1 MQYTKQ
7 CLNIQKLIQIICARK
22 KIFTVKEVYKYSV
35 QTKIKQSELFTSSVF
50 LRLLIQE
57 YHFFRTVF
65 YLFMSFLKEQVISQW
80 FLSFLFPQSYKID
93 KLLTK
98 IITATRQ
105 LSNPKPENNF
115 WLPLSQNIL
124 GNLMIRSLT

>member
-7 CLNIQKLIQIICARK
+7 WLKLIQIICVRK

-35 QTKIKQSELFTSSVF
+35 QTKIKQSELFTSAIF

-65 YLFMSFLKEQVISQW
+65 FLFMSSLKEKVISQW
-80 FLSFLFPQSYKID
+80 FLSFLFPLSYKID

-98 IITATRQ
+98 IITASKQ
-105 LSNPKPENNF
+105 LSNPMKFFSVSREA
-115 WLPLSQNIL
+115 
-124 GNLMIRSLT
+124 RK

>member
-1 MQYTKQ
+1 MYAIYKAVPKYP
-7 CLNIQKLIQIICARK
+7 KLTQIICAGK

-35 QTKIKQSELFTSSVF
+35 QTKIKQSELFTSAIF

-65 YLFMSFLKEQVISQW
+65 YLFISSLKEKVISQ
-80 FLSFLFPQSYKID
+80 YNID
-93 KLLTK
+93 KLLNE
-98 IITATRQ
+98 IITASKQ

-115 WLPLSQNIL
+115 WLPLSQNIF
-124 GNLMIRSLT
+124 GNLMIRSST